1 MQEKVCILGLQKR
14 IKEVNL
20 RSERQVC
27 LSKVL
32 RNNLFFIINKNVK
45 NMTYSHEVE
54 HMCVVKKDL
63 IMVRL
68 QFLKKENGLNQK
80 KSKTFQV

>member
-1 MQEKVCILGLQKR
+1 MHAKVAKKNKR
-14 IKEVNL
+14 SKFAFGN
-20 RSERQVC
+20 RQVC
-27 LSKVL
+27 LSNGL
-32 RNNLFFIINKNVK
+32 RNNLFFITNKNVK

-63 IMVRL
+63 ITVRL